1 MKKYITPG
9 NYDISLEDIKRNL
22 KLESVYTNMPVHELK
37 KFSIVHSDLT
47 FINSTGKL
55 CLVEDNIKPD
65 YNEWN
70 W

>member
-9 NYDISLEDIKRNL
+9 NYDISLEDIRANL
-22 KLESVYTNMPVHELK
+22 KPEPTYANIPIQDLEKL
-37 KFSIVHSDLT
+37 SIAHSDLA
-47 FINSTGKL
+47 FINSEEKL
-55 CLVEDNIKPD
+55 SLVEDNIKPD

>member
-1 MKKYITPG
+1 MKKYITPV
-9 NYDISLEDIKRNL
+9 NYDISLEDIKANL
-22 KLESVYTNMPVHELK
+22 KPEPTYVDIPIQDLK

-47 FINSTGKL
+47 FINSEGKL
-55 CLVEDNIKPD
+55 SLVEDNIKPD

>member
-1 MKKYITPG
+1 MKKYITPA
-9 NYDISLEDIKRNL
+9 NYDISLEDIKVNL
-22 KLESVYTNMPVHELK
+22 TPEPIYANIPVQELK
-37 KFSIVHSDLT
+37 KLSIAHSDLA